1 MKKAVWCD
9 ETLVVTGF
17 KFGLCVT
24 EKQYEK
30 ELKRLKIPR
39 KEWSPYMKTSSC
51 GATVQRFYGVTDG
64 VNDGDS
70 AALVCLKENH
80 GCTLNQVHALLVHEA
95 MHLWRDVR
103 ELIGEDEPSKEF
115 EAYAMQAI
123 CQRLFYAYDALT
135 KKRKR

>member
-1 MKKAVWCD
+1 
-9 ETLVVTGF
+9 
-17 KFGLCVT
+17 
-24 EKQYEK
+24 
-30 ELKRLKIPR
+30 
-39 KEWSPYMKTSSC
+39 MKTSSC